1 MVHNN
6 MKIDQLFL
14 DGVPS
19 KATYSSLTGISGLVT
34 LFVNIIFAIAGIVLL
49 VYFVGGG
56 LAMISSA
63 GKNDP
68 QKAEQAKKTLTSAV
82 IGFVIVF
89 VSYWVVSLIG
99 QIMGIQIL
107 QGLFAR

>member
-1 MVHNN
+1 MN
-6 MKIDQLFL
+6 IDDLFFS
-14 DGVPS
+14 GVTS
-19 KATYSSLTGISGLVT
+19 STTYSSLTGISGLVT
-34 LFVNIIFAIAGIVLL
+34 LFVNTIFAIAGIVL
-49 VYFVGGG
+49 VFYFVAGG

-82 IGFVIVF
+82 LGFVIIF
-89 VSYWVVSLIG
+89 VSYWVVSLIA